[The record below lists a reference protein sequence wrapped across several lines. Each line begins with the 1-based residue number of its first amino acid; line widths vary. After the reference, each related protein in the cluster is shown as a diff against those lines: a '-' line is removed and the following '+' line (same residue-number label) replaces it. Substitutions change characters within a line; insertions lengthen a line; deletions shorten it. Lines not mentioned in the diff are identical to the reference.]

1 MSLEL
6 QLEERRGQLA
16 HIDRAISDIV
26 NSVSVSDVINDPA
39 FNAKAPAETT
49 NNEPQNLTLYQL
61 NAKLKDLENAG
72 SQLNELWIIKNLF
85 KEVELALE
93 TAFNISLDCDKD
105 DLLSIVK
112 NIEKLH
118 KKTTRLSQ
126 SNLTIFTSIKA
137 RYDTLLND
145 FGAHLE
151 HVFYE
156 FVPTNTRKGFF
167 LKDSLEMNGKT
178 LNFGEFADV
187 VNSYEAI
194 NPSSKISGQLHSL
207 KTDWEKSILEPLIA
221 KRILLRL
228 DSAEKTHTLSIR
240 FIDSVSDFSTSAFLR
255 SLQCFVHFVNATSLK
270 SLKNHYATKI
280 SNGLADII
288 SENIKD
294 FTEDGE
300 SLTQELLHTLELFS
314 STGWTMPLRNIFMGH
329 SDIRETLDG
338 LHLNWITDKYIDVLR
353 NIFAGPQFESDLQ
366 NQSLVTKTIE
376 IQPQVAPVPV
386 ASQIAPSKQTTEQP
400 ADNISEELEWDDNW
414 GSDDEELERATKQS
428 VHSDAWDDNWGESW
442 SDDEDHPP
450 KVLPQS
456 TISTGPKLEA
466 VEEMEEPKANT
477 ESYSYA
483 VSAISEKIT
492 GVLLEFERET
502 DGADPQVLMDSIFA
516 LALASYPSVSSSF
529 LLLNDLRSVKTQ
541 NASLA
546 ENAEIEWSHFCQ
558 SFSNDITKILQ
569 KAGSL
574 DSSSESDDSDGEAG
588 FVSIAQIKNQLD
600 GLMSSQLQST
610 NSHELKS
617 FVLQVLNLINNI
629 VLQKILRCDEIT
641 EYQSE
646 EFTRYLEGLQVVE
659 AEILAKFG
667 EEPAVLATTNKIMQT
682 KFLINNHLRSIMEYF
697 YQGELY
703 DFSTDEL
710 VSVIKSVFIPSELRE
725 NCLNEIVDVRSS

>member
-6 QLEERRGQLA
+6 QLEEKRGQLA
-16 HIDRAISDIV
+16 HIDLAISEIV
-26 NSVSVSDVINDPA
+26 KSVSVLDVINDPA
-39 FNAKAPAETT
+39 FNAKAPTETT

-61 NAKLKDLENAG
+61 NAKLKDLENAE

-93 TAFNISLDCDKD
+93 TAFNDSLDCDKD

-126 SNLTIFTSIKA
+126 SNLTISTSVKA

-151 HVFYE
+151 HVFHE
-156 FVPTNTRKGFF
+156 FVPTNTRTEFF
-167 LKDSLEMNGKT
+167 LKDSLEMTGKS

-187 VNSYEAI
+187 VNLYEAI

-240 FIDSVSDFSTSAFLR
+240 FIDSVPDFSTSAFLR
-255 SLQCFVHFVNATSLK
+255 SLQCFVHFVNAASLK

-288 SENIKD
+288 SENIKN

-338 LHLNWITDKYIDVLR
+338 LHLNWITDKYIDLLR
-353 NIFAGPQFESDLQ
+353 NIFASPQFESDLQ
-366 NQSLVTKTIE
+366 YQSLVTKTIE
-376 IQPQVAPVPV
+376 IQPQVAPIPV

-456 TISTGPKLEA
+456 TILTGPKLEA
-466 VEEMEEPKANT
+466 VEEMEEAKAHT

-483 VSAISEKIT
+483 VSAIPEKIT

-502 DGADPQVLMDSIFA
+502 DGADPQILMDFIFA
-516 LALASYPSVSSSF
+516 LALASYPSVSLLF

-546 ENAEIEWSHFCQ
+546 DNAKIEWSHFCQ

-569 KAGSL
+569 KAGLL

-588 FVSIAQIKNQLD
+588 FASIAQIKNQLD

-610 NSHELKS
+610 NSHELKL

>member
-26 NSVSVSDVINDPA
+26 KSVSVLDVINDPA

-61 NAKLKDLENAG
+61 NAKLKDLENAE

-93 TAFNISLDCDKD
+93 TAINISLDCDKD

-118 KKTTRLSQ
+118 KKTTRLSH
-126 SNLTIFTSIKA
+126 SNLTISTSIKA

-151 HVFYE
+151 HVFHE
-156 FVPTNTRKGFF
+156 FVPTNTRKEFF

-187 VNSYEAI
+187 VNLYEAI

-228 DSAEKTHTLSIR
+228 DSAEKTHTLSITY
-240 FIDSVSDFSTSAFLR
+240 IESVSDFSTSAFLL
-255 SLQCFVHFVNATSLK
+255 SLQCFVRFVNAASLK

-353 NIFAGPQFESDLQ
+353 NIFASPQFESDLQ
-366 NQSLVTKTIE
+366 YQSLVTKTIE
-376 IQPQVAPVPV
+376 IQPQVAPIPV

-456 TISTGPKLEA
+456 TILTGPKLEA
-466 VEEMEEPKANT
+466 VEEMEEAKAHT

-502 DGADPQVLMDSIFA
+502 DGADPQILMDSIFA
-516 LALASYPSVSSSF
+516 LALASYPSVSLLF

-546 ENAEIEWSHFCQ
+546 DNAENEWSHFCQ

-569 KAGSL
+569 RAGLL

-588 FVSIAQIKNQLD
+588 FASIAQIKNQLD

-610 NSHELKS
+610 NSHELKL

>member
-26 NSVSVSDVINDPA
+26 KSVSVSDVINDPA

-93 TAFNISLDCDKD
+93 TAFNDSLDCDKD

-118 KKTTRLSQ
+118 KKTTRLSH
-126 SNLTIFTSIKA
+126 SNLTISTSVKA

-151 HVFYE
+151 HVFHE
-156 FVPTNTRKGFF
+156 FVPTNTRTEFF
-167 LKDSLEMNGKT
+167 LKDSLEMNGKI

-187 VNSYEAI
+187 VNLYEAI

-228 DSAEKTHTLSIR
+228 DSAEKTHTLSITY
-240 FIDSVSDFSTSAFLR
+240 IESVSDFSTSAFLR
-255 SLQCFVHFVNATSLK
+255 SLQCFVHFVNAASLK
-270 SLKNHYATKI
+270 SLKNHFATKI

-353 NIFAGPQFESDLQ
+353 NIFASPQFESDLQ

-376 IQPQVAPVPV
+376 IQPQVAPIPV

-456 TISTGPKLEA
+456 TISTGPNLEA
-466 VEEMEEPKANT
+466 VEEMEEPKVHT

-483 VSAISEKIT
+483 VSAIPEKIT

-502 DGADPQVLMDSIFA
+502 DGADPQILMDSIFA

-546 ENAEIEWSHFCQ
+546 ENAESEWSHFCQ

-569 KAGSL
+569 RAGSL

-588 FVSIAQIKNQLD
+588 FASIAQIKNQLD

-617 FVLQVLNLINNI
+617 FVLQALNLINNI

>member
-6 QLEERRGQLA
+6 QLEEKRGQLA

-26 NSVSVSDVINDPA
+26 KSVSVSDVINDPA

-61 NAKLKDLENAG
+61 NAKLKDLENAE

-93 TAFNISLDCDKD
+93 TAFNDSLDCDKD
-105 DLLSIVK
+105 DLLSIIK

-126 SNLTIFTSIKA
+126 SNLTISTSIKA
-137 RYDTLLND
+137 RFDSLLND

-151 HVFYE
+151 HVFHE
-156 FVPTNTRKGFF
+156 FVPTNTRKEFF

-221 KRILLRL
+221 KRILLSL
-228 DSAEKTHTLSIR
+228 VLTEKTHTLSITY
-240 FIDSVSDFSTSAFLR
+240 IDSVSDFSTSAFLR
-255 SLQCFVHFVNATSLK
+255 SLQSFVHFVNATSLK

-300 SLTQELLHTLELFS
+300 SLTQELLHTLELFP

-353 NIFAGPQFESDLQ
+353 IIFASPQFESDLQ
-366 NQSLVTKTIE
+366 NQSLVTKPIE
-376 IQPQVAPVPV
+376 IQPQVAPIPV

-466 VEEMEEPKANT
+466 VEEMEEAKAHT

-483 VSAISEKIT
+483 VSAIPEKIT

-502 DGADPQVLMDSIFA
+502 DGADPQILMDSIFA

-546 ENAEIEWSHFCQ
+546 DNAENEWSHFCQ

>member
-1 MSLEL
+1 
-6 QLEERRGQLA
+6 RGQLA

-26 NSVSVSDVINDPA
+26 KSVSVSDVINDPA
-39 FNAKAPAETT
+39 FNAKAPTETT

-93 TAFNISLDCDKD
+93 TAFNDSLDCDKD

-126 SNLTIFTSIKA
+126 SNLTISTSIKA

-151 HVFYE
+151 HVFHE
-156 FVPTNTRKGFF
+156 FVPTNTRTEFF
-167 LKDSLEMNGKT
+167 SKDSLEMNGKT

-228 DSAEKTHTLSIR
+228 DSAEKTHTLSIS

-255 SLQCFVHFVNATSLK
+255 SLQSFVHFVNATSLK

-353 NIFAGPQFESDLQ
+353 NIFASPQFESDLQ

-376 IQPQVAPVPV
+376 IQPQVAPIPV

-450 KVLPQS
+450 KVLPQF

-466 VEEMEEPKANT
+466 VEEMEEPKAHT

-483 VSAISEKIT
+483 VSAIAEKIT

-546 ENAEIEWSHFCQ
+546 DNAENEWSHFCQ

-569 KAGSL
+569 RAGSL

-588 FVSIAQIKNQLD
+588 FVSIAHIKSQLD

>member
-26 NSVSVSDVINDPA
+26 NSVSVLDVINDPA

-61 NAKLKDLENAG
+61 NAKLKDLENAE

-126 SNLTIFTSIKA
+126 SNLTISTSIKA

-151 HVFYE
+151 HVFHE
-156 FVPTNTRKGFF
+156 FVPTNTRTEFF
-167 LKDSLEMNGKT
+167 LKDTLEMNGKI

-187 VNSYEAI
+187 VNLYEAI

-255 SLQCFVHFVNATSLK
+255 SLQSFVHFVNAASLK

-300 SLTQELLHTLELFS
+300 SLTQELLQTLELFS

-353 NIFAGPQFESDLQ
+353 NIFASPQFESDLQ
-366 NQSLVTKTIE
+366 NQSLATKTIE
-376 IQPQVAPVPV
+376 IQPQVAPIPV
-386 ASQIAPSKQTTEQP
+386 ASQSAPSKQTTEQP

-456 TISTGPKLEA
+456 TILTGPKLEA
-466 VEEMEEPKANT
+466 VEEMEEPKAHT

-483 VSAISEKIT
+483 VSAIPEKIT

-502 DGADPQVLMDSIFA
+502 DGADPQILMDSIFA
-516 LALASYPSVSSSF
+516 LALASYPSVSLLF

-546 ENAEIEWSHFCQ
+546 DNAENEWSHFCQ

-569 KAGSL
+569 KAGLL

-588 FVSIAQIKNQLD
+588 FASIAQIKNQLD

-610 NSHELKS
+610 NSHELKL

-659 AEILAKFG
+659 AEIIAKFG